1 MVFPMDKVLVATV
14 DGNCQAFLP
23 DNDQNCGRLDNMCAV
38 PSPTFKLVCYCCAPV
53 QFAARHAAHCTEY
66 CG

>member
-1 MVFPMDKVLVATV
+1 MVFTMDKVLVPTV

-23 DNDQNCGRLDNMCAV
+23 DNDKNVGILTTCVQFHLQLLQSV
-38 PSPTFKLVCYCCAPV
+38 APV
-53 QFAARHAAHCTEY
+53 QLAAYHSAYCTEY